1 MQGLHWAIRKGS
13 REESFC
19 CCLYATV
26 YVTSICWLDVVLE
39 VTPHI
44 WGVLIIFYYDV
55 CRKECVGTTWV
66 SEYMVLWDGTYGD
79 TQTTKE
85 KRAPRPRVRDRP
97 IACSRR
103 SLAATTILK
112 TTMMSSN
119 TLRALSFIASRSSR
133 TARQSTSCNVS
144 ITRVM
149 FSAQPAAH
157 EKPLTPGVGLGKT
170 STGLVSNINS
180 CRYLLLCLSAFIS
193 LRCVIHNI
201 WKVGY
206 VV

>member
-1 MQGLHWAIRKGS
+1 MSIRIYGTLRRYLRRHTDNK
-13 REESFC
+13 REKSP
-19 CCLYATV
+19 A
-26 YVTSICWLDVVLE
+26 
-39 VTPHI
+39 
-44 WGVLIIFYYDV
+44 
-55 CRKECVGTTWV
+55 
-66 SEYMVLWDGTYGD
+66 
-79 TQTTKE
+79 
-85 KRAPRPRVRDRP
+85 RPRSSLLALV
-97 IACSRR
+97 IARCDNHP
-103 SLAATTILK
+103 K

-193 LRCVIHNI
+193 LRCVIHNT